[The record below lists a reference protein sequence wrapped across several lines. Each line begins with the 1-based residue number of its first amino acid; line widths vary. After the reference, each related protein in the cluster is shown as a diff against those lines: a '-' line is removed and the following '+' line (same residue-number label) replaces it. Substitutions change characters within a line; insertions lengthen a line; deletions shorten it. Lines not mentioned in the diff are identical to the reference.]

1 MRWLSS
7 SIILMR
13 NSAGRHPHK
22 KYRRLELWGE
32 GFSWYDCKRW
42 GDPVVRNSFKE
53 GGNYSSYIS
62 GTFGFKDGN
71 YVSEFWKWILPNR
84 ESDYNSAIEMK

>member
-1 MRWLSS
+1 MTANVGAIRWFVTL
-7 SIILMR
+7 LR
-13 NSAGRHPHK
+13 
-22 KYRRLELWGE
+22 
-32 GFSWYDCKRW
+32 KR
-42 GDPVVRNSFKE
+42 
-53 GGNYSSYIS
+53 GNYSSYIS